1 MCVIFQVPKYRS
13 KSKCIISIDIDMRH
27 LYSTTPPIVHLA
39 LTFNTEIL
47 IFLIVSNTYEC
58 YIGELITFK
67 FNYLICIQSIN
78 IYLLVVFLYQHSAI
92 TIENISVVILG
103 DRAIFRFIWALLPF
117 HKLRAP
123 VIYRPI

>member
-1 MCVIFQVPKYRS
+1 
-13 KSKCIISIDIDMRH
+13 MRH
-27 LYSTTPPIVHLA
+27 VYSITPPLVHLA

-58 YIGELITFK
+58 YIGKLITFK

-123 VIYRPI
+123 VIYKPI

>member
-13 KSKCIISIDIDMRH
+13 KSECIISIDIDMRH
-27 LYSTTPPIVHLA
+27 LYSITPPIVHLA
-39 LTFNTEIL
+39 LTFNTEIP
-47 IFLIVSNTYEC
+47 IFLILSNAYKC
-58 YIGELITFK
+58 IGKWITFK
-67 FNYLICIQSIN
+67 FNHHICNQFIN
-78 IYLLVVFLYQHSAI
+78 IYLLLVFLYQHSAI
-92 TIENISVVILG
+92 AIENISVVISR

>member
-1 MCVIFQVPKYRS
+1 MPKYRS
-13 KSKCIISIDIDMRH
+13 KSKCIISVEIDMRH
-27 LYSTTPPIVHLA
+27 LYSITPPIVYLA
-39 LTFNTEIL
+39 LPFYTKII

-58 YIGELITFK
+58 YGELITFK

-123 VIYRPI
+123 VIYKPI